1 MGLPKGFIKK
11 VKFINQNVGP
21 EKRQDYLDDID
32 YKGSYLPK
40 SVGYEDIDR
49 TFIEFVDKEMIISID
64 GESVPVLFLTIQ
76 RWAEFSKTWTF
87 SDKFKNTKMPFITIV
102 RKPDIQVG
110 TNQAG
115 IWNIPG
121 KQLYTYIK
129 VPTFIDG
136 RKGMDTYKIPQPTSV
151 DVTYEVRFFCNR
163 MKDLNMFNRKSQLT
177 FQSRQ
182 YYINVNGHPM
192 PIHLENIGDESQIN
206 DFDRRRFYV
215 QNFEMKVLGY
225 ILDEDDYE
233 FVPTI
238 NRAIIFTEI
247 IDKVIKP
254 KVVIRSFKDIDE
266 ISLNV
271 IIKANHFTDEFII
284 NCAYDALITSINYVT
299 NVTNVNIA
307 INGIQQTFPFN
318 ISANEKMVLTVD
330 RDDTKE
336 AKFEIKGLVK

>member
-121 KQLYTYIK
+121 KQLYTYMK

-163 MKDLNMFNRKSQLT
+163 MKDLNKLHKVVQTTFN
-177 FQSRQ
+177 SRQ
-182 YYINVNGHPM
+182 FYINVNGHPM
-192 PIHLENIGDESQIN
+192 PIHLESIGDESQIN

-225 ILDEDDYE
+225 ILDENDYE
-233 FVPTI
+233 HIPTI
-238 NRAIIFTEI
+238 NRGNV
-247 IDKVIKP
+247 K
-254 KVVIRSFKDIDE
+254 FKE
-266 ISLNV
+266 
-271 IIKANHFTDEFII
+271 E
-284 NCAYDALITSINYVT
+284 
-299 NVTNVNIA
+299 
-307 INGIQQTFPFN
+307 
-318 ISANEKMVLTVD
+318 
-330 RDDTKE
+330 
-336 AKFEIKGLVK
+336 